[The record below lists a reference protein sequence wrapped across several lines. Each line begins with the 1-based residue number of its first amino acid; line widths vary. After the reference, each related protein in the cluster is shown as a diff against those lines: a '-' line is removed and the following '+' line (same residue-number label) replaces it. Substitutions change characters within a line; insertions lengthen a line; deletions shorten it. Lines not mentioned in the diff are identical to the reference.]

1 MTPHTLIAGDDE
13 NRVEFINDNSV
24 LTTILLISTELD
36 KRNWIESSTL
46 TAFSN
51 VFPEIG
57 TQRQTASTVSSSH
70 GSSMPPPVLMPK
82 PTSPITSRKSINKP
96 GLPSRDPPTTARRDQ
111 PAFKPSLPGRPGES
125 ESLPRYTAQPPT
137 PAKPPVASKPQIGV
151 PINSF
156 AKDTPYANYIP
167 PDTTVSVD
175 RDVAFSVAK
184 KAATSGAA
192 SQFFAGVKPS
202 RGADGSI
209 GFSVDPKAASQAAK
223 TLHST
228 GATSELAS
236 GMSVSTQGKAPVRL
250 PGYGS
255 TNKDSESTSHS
266 ESRGGGILSGLGSP
280 PPRGIKVPPG
290 LPPPI
295 TRPSK
300 NTVTAIKNFEASEA
314 DDLGFRVGDK
324 ITVIGNDKNLSMLTT
339 NPTDA
344 TNLTTENDTYSTKIL
359 LSDNLP
365 SEDEA
370 DQDFTVED
378 INEDISE
385 DDLDDNI
392 PIDEVTDIAIEALR
406 LQKQKLRNGK
416 EFNEY
421 RDQAFINQ
429 TFESDEEDVDY
440 NEFEEG
446 DDTVS
451 ISSDEDEIDEKEIH
465 DIIGETAK
473 QISMRLALESNDIID
488 DDLVGQ

>member
-24 LTTILLISTELD
+24 SKTTTVSEAIFPLLCLSVDFWYCTHRVQELILGTNCLQFLMHRYLLLVPNLLLKVIITYLQGIELD

-57 TQRQTASTVSSSH
+57 TQRQTGPPTLTPKPIASTVSSSH

-280 PPRGIKVPPG
+280 PPRVFTSGIKVPPG

-324 ITVIGNDKNLSMLTT
+324 ITVIG
-339 NPTDA
+339 
-344 TNLTTENDTYSTKIL
+344 
-359 LSDNLP
+359 
-365 SEDEA
+365 
-370 DQDFTVED
+370 
-378 INEDISE
+378 
-385 DDLDDNI
+385 
-392 PIDEVTDIAIEALR
+392 
-406 LQKQKLRNGK
+406 
-416 EFNEY
+416 
-421 RDQAFINQ
+421 
-429 TFESDEEDVDY
+429 DVDENWY
-440 NEFEEG
+440 EG
-446 DDTVS
+446 ELNGLKGIFPKSFV
-451 ISSDEDEIDEKEIH
+451 K
-465 DIIGETAK
+465 
-473 QISMRLALESNDIID
+473 
-488 DDLVGQ
+488 

>member
-1 MTPHTLIAGDDE
+1 
-13 NRVEFINDNSV
+13 
-24 LTTILLISTELD
+24 
-36 KRNWIESSTL
+36 
-46 TAFSN
+46 
-51 VFPEIG
+51 
-57 TQRQTASTVSSSH
+57 
-70 GSSMPPPVLMPK
+70 
-82 PTSPITSRKSINKP
+82 
-96 GLPSRDPPTTARRDQ
+96 
-111 PAFKPSLPGRPGES
+111 
-125 ESLPRYTAQPPT
+125 
-137 PAKPPVASKPQIGV
+137 
-151 PINSF
+151 
-156 AKDTPYANYIP
+156 
-167 PDTTVSVD
+167 
-175 RDVAFSVAK
+175 
-184 KAATSGAA
+184 
-192 SQFFAGVKPS
+192 
-202 RGADGSI
+202 
-209 GFSVDPKAASQAAK
+209 
-223 TLHST
+223 
-228 GATSELAS
+228 
-236 GMSVSTQGKAPVRL
+236 
-250 PGYGS
+250 
-255 TNKDSESTSHS
+255 
-266 ESRGGGILSGLGSP
+266 
-280 PPRGIKVPPG
+280 
-290 LPPPI
+290 
-295 TRPSK
+295 
-300 NTVTAIKNFEASEA
+300 
-314 DDLGFRVGDK
+314 
-324 ITVIGNDKNLSMLTT
+324 MLTT